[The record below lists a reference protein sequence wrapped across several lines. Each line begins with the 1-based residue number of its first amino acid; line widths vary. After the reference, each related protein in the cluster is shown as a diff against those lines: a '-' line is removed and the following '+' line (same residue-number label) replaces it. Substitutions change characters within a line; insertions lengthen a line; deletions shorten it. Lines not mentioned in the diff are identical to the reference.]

1 MAKYV
6 YPAVF
11 TKENCG
17 YSVNFPDVPSCYTSG
32 KTMAE
37 AIEMAEDVLG
47 LVMCGIEDGEHDI
60 PHASDVSE
68 IKCGSSEIISLVA
81 CDTLEY
87 RKLYGNK
94 SVKKTLSI
102 PTWLNTMAEKND
114 INFSSVLQKALKKEL
129 NLD

>member
-6 YPAVF
+6 YPAFF
-11 TKENCG
+11 TKESCG

-47 LVMCGIEDGEHDI
+47 LVMCGIEDGGHDI
-60 PHASDVSE
+60 PNASDVSE
-68 IKCGSSEIISLVA
+68 IKCGNGEIVSLVA

-102 PTWLNTMAEKND
+102 PTWLNTMAEKNG